1 MLYTLHYTE
10 QYREDVL
17 AAYDW
22 YYKVNK
28 ELSAKFIDELKEG
41 EELILENPKAN
52 GRVFKSKFR
61 RYLTPVF
68 PYKIIY
74 RIQDNSIYVI
84 ALIHL
89 SRSNRF
95 IKRKL
100 K

>member
-1 MLYTLHYTE
+1 MLYTLYYTE
-10 QYREDVL
+10 QYRDDALE
-17 AAYDW
+17 AYDW
-22 YYKVNK
+22 YDKVNS
-28 ELSAKFIDELKEG
+28 ELSEKFIDELKEG

-52 GRVFKSKFR
+52 GRVFQTKFR
-61 RYLTPVF
+61 RYDMPVF

-74 RIQDNSIYVI
+74 RMQDNTIYVI
-84 ALIHL
+84 SLIHL